1 MKKKKLLSIL
11 LVPILI
17 LVIIQGVLPFL
28 MLIVSGVKTNIE
40 ENVIRVDNH
49 IVENRQLVL
58 ENDMVEQWRMVYK
71 ESDGLNAALSDLLY
85 QNETNVLNFLSSDEL
100 QAEYLKNV
108 FPDMVDVLQYN
119 ATSGIFLILANDNDI
134 NRESSYHGFF
144 LRDSDPQSRVESY
157 ADLLL
162 EKGSKQLAHDLS
174 ISLDTPWTTD
184 FNFKGYGVRQAD
196 DFFYEPYIA
205 AINNKDVSM
214 VNLGYWSR
222 PFVLEDFY
230 MDNHQMITYSVP
242 LIYGNAVYGV
252 LGVEISVS
260 YLNKY
265 FLVKD
270 LDSNLK
276 AGYAILI
283 DKGDGVYE
291 SIMGKGALYE
301 AVTRD
306 DSNIKIGSEVQNG
319 LYSVEG
325 AKLGNQD
332 IYAVIKP
339 MSLYSNNVPYEDSK
353 WALCGFISEDSVY
366 GLGRTIYKRTIWA
379 IIGSTIVAAGIVYI
393 MVRYITKPVYRLVTS
408 VREGIEGIHNFKKS
422 DIQEID
428 ELHEVIEKLTDG
440 QYAVSEQLLEEKEK
454 YRIAVESSQDTFFTY
469 VRSTKMLEI
478 VNSNTS
484 DGVWN
489 CAIHKDF
496 VDGTWIYPTDRKA
509 VTYAVMYSGK
519 ELDIDFKVIPKDAD
533 DYIWINLSGKIT
545 RDDAGNLTRIS
556 GCIRNINNRK
566 MLEEEQRNKQIYDGT
581 TSFYRYEYGI
591 ERLQEAMAKAGNG
604 VLVLID
610 VEDFSGINE
619 QYGLIFGDII
629 LHQLAQII
637 VRQCEAAKIND
648 AIYIRAGIDQVLVW
662 LPQAERTA
670 AAEICNAV
678 NCGFAGITDEN
689 YLYLHT
695 QCGISSDDKEQDVM
709 AMVEHVKH
717 AVSFAKRTKQ
727 TIVIYDE
734 MTPDEKIQSRDF
746 SFETADYL
754 DRLKGMGFSS
764 LAINLFDKAGEMS
777 VILDIMAI
785 KLQEEY
791 NMTNLIVTAFDREYL
806 VNSMSYLWKNDEKLI
821 NRTENVRC
829 SELSYQHFMAN
840 ESLGEIHHITD
851 KIMKEPVIADFIEDK
866 CGIIFNMKDNGQ
878 YSGSII
884 FMGVKREVLSEE
896 EVRKGFIEIATIIQ
910 NRINMTRHDLSAQ
923 AKSDFLAR
931 MSHEIRT
938 PMNGIIGMTEIAL
951 IDNQTEEKRVECL
964 KKIESSS
971 NYLLGL
977 LNDILDMS
985 KIESGKM
992 RLVIGRFCMTKMIY
1006 EIKTLMESKIAE
1018 KNIEY
1023 TQNINIENDWFMG
1036 DKLRIKQVL
1045 VNLISNAVKYS
1056 ENGGHVSLTVRENVS
1071 DDNHSE
1077 IYFEVK
1083 DDGIGISKNKQKLVF
1098 QRFEQADD
1106 SEKARNQ
1113 GTGLGLAICSRLV
1126 HMMDSDID
1134 LVSEVNK
1141 GSTFSFTIKLEI
1153 VKEADIESDKNAD
1166 NISFEGRRVLVVE
1179 DNPLN
1184 MEITCTLLENY
1195 KIKTESAYNGEEAV
1209 KKISSCTPGYYD
1221 LILMDIMMP
1230 VMDGLEA
1237 AQAIR
1242 KIDRPDCRNIPI
1254 YAMSANAFDEDV
1266 KRSVMSGMNGHL
1278 SKPVD
1283 KEKLKEML
1291 ISVLS
1296 KNENIS

>member
-1 MKKKKLLSIL
+1 MKKKNLLSIL

-17 LVIIQGVLPFL
+17 LVIIQGAVPFL
-28 MLIVSGVKTNIE
+28 MLILSGVKTNVE

-58 ENDMVEQWRMVYK
+58 ENDMIEQWRMVYK
-71 ESDGLNAALSDLLY
+71 ESEGLSAALSDLLNR
-85 QNETNVLNFLSSDEL
+85 NETNILEFLSSDEL
-100 QAEYLKNV
+100 QADYLKTV

-119 ATSGIFLILANDNDI
+119 TTSGLFLILANDNDI
-134 NRESSYHGFF
+134 AKEGAYHGFF

-174 ISLDTPWTTD
+174 ITLDTPWTTD

-205 AINNKDVSM
+205 ALNNKDVSM

-242 LIYGNAVYGV
+242 LIYGNAIYGV

-276 AGYAILI
+276 AGYALLI
-283 DKGDGVYE
+283 DQGDGVYE
-291 SIMGKGALYE
+291 SIVGKGALYE
-301 AVTRD
+301 AVAQGNNR
-306 DSNIKIGSEVQNG
+306 IKIGNEIRSG

-332 IYAVIKP
+332 IYAVVKP
-339 MSLYSNNVPYEDSK
+339 MHLYSNNVPYEDTD
-353 WALCGFISEDSVY
+353 WALCGLVSEDSVY
-366 GLGRTIYKRTIWA
+366 GLGRAIYKRSILAIVIGTIA
-379 IIGSTIVAAGIVYI
+379 AAGIVYI
-393 MVRYITKPVYRLVTS
+393 MVRYITKPVYRLVTG
-408 VREGIEGIHNFKKS
+408 VREGIEGIHSFKKS

-428 ELHEVIEKLTDG
+428 ELHDVIEKLTDG
-440 QYAVSEQLLEEKEK
+440 QNAVSEQLLEEKEK

-469 VRSTKMLEI
+469 VSSNRMLEI
-478 VNSNTS
+478 VNSKLS

-489 CAIHKDF
+489 CNIHEDF

-509 VTYAVMYSGK
+509 VTYAVRYSGK
-519 ELDIDFKVIPKDAD
+519 ELDIDFRVMPKNFK
-533 DYIWINLSGKIT
+533 DYIWINMSGKIT
-545 RDDAGNLTRIS
+545 RDEAGNLTRIS

-566 MLEEEQRNKQIYDGT
+566 MLEEEQKNKQIYDAT

-591 ERLQEAMAKAGNG
+591 ERLQEVRKNAQGGM
-604 VLVLID
+604 LVLFDID
-610 VEDFSGINE
+610 DFSSLNEKYGI
-619 QYGLIFGDII
+619 IFGDII
-629 LHQLAQII
+629 LQQLAEII
-637 VRQCEAAKIND
+637 VKQCKAAKVHD
-648 AIYIRAGIDQVLVW
+648 VIYIRAGVDQMLVW
-662 LPQAERTA
+662 LPETDRRA
-670 AAEICNAV
+670 AAGICGAV
-678 NCGFAGITDEN
+678 NSDFKKITDEN

-695 QCGISSDDKEQDVM
+695 QCGMTQDDKETDVM
-709 AMVEHVKH
+709 TIVEHAKK
-717 AVSFAKRTKQ
+717 AVSYAKHSNQ
-727 TIVIYDE
+727 NIVIYDE
-734 MTPDEKIQSRDF
+734 MTPDEKIKCRDF
-746 SFETADYL
+746 SFETVNSF
-754 DRLKGMGFSS
+754 DRLKGMSFST
-764 LAINLFDKAGEMS
+764 LALNLFDKAGEMT
-777 VILDIMAI
+777 VILDIMSI
-785 KLQEEY
+785 KLCEKY
-791 NMTNLIVTAFDREYL
+791 NMKNLIVTAFDREYL
-806 VNSMSYLWKNDEKLI
+806 VNSMSYIWKNDEELI
-821 NRTENVRC
+821 SRTDNVRC

-851 KIMKEPVIADFIEDK
+851 KIMHEPVITDFIKEK
-866 CGIIFNMKDNGQ
+866 RGLIFNMKDNGQ

-884 FMGVKREVLSEE
+884 FMGIGREILNEE
-896 EVRKGFIEIATIIQ
+896 EVRKGFIEIAIIIQ

-951 IDNQTEEKRVECL
+951 INGQTEEKRVDCL
-964 KKIESSS
+964 RKIESSS

-992 RLVIGRFCMTKMIY
+992 RLVIGKFCMTDMVAAI
-1006 EIKTLMESKIAE
+1006 ETLMESKIAE

-1023 TQNINIENDWFMG
+1023 TQNIDIVNDWFMG
-1036 DKLRIKQVL
+1036 DELRIKQIL

-1056 ENGGHVSLTVRENVS
+1056 GNGGHVSLTIREQVH

-1126 HMMDSDID
+1126 HMMDSDIN

-1141 GSTFSFTIKLEI
+1141 GSTFSFTIKFEV
-1153 VKEADIESDKNAD
+1153 VKEADIESDKHTGNV
-1166 NISFEGRRVLVVE
+1166 NYEGKRVLVVE

-1184 MEITCTLLENY
+1184 MEITCTLLQNY
-1195 KIKTESAYNGEEAV
+1195 RIDTDCAYNGEEAV
-1209 KKISSCTPGYYD
+1209 KKMRSSEPGYYD

-1230 VMDGLEA
+1230 VMGGLEA

-1242 KIDRPDCRNIPI
+1242 KLDRPDCRNIPI

-1278 SKPVD
+1278 SKPVNKD
-1283 KEKLKEML
+1283 KLKEML
-1291 ISVLS
+1291 DSVLS
-1296 KNENIS
+1296 DNI